1 LRSTVGRNVSVNS
14 ESVDTSVDHVA
25 VVGQDLELDHVERLL
40 RRAGQVERLNGRPLV
55 VVSEVALKQVKKVN
69 TIHNASTI

>member
-1 LRSTVGRNVSVNS
+1 MNS

-40 RRAGQVERLNGRPLV
+40 RRAGQVERLNGRSLV
-55 VVSEVALKQVKKVN
+55 VISKVALKQGNK
-69 TIHNASTI
+69 HNSQCVDFIKANLI

>member
-1 LRSTVGRNVSVNS
+1 MNS

>member
-1 LRSTVGRNVSVNS
+1 VNS

>member
-1 LRSTVGRNVSVNS
+1 MNS

-25 VVGQDLELDHVERLL
+25 VVRQDLELDHVERLL

-55 VVSEVALKQVKKVN
+55 DVSEVALKQVKKVN

>member
-1 LRSTVGRNVSVNS
+1 MNS

-25 VVGQDLELDHVERLL
+25 VVGQNLELDHVERLL

-55 VVSEVALKQVKKVN
+55 VISEVALKQVKK
-69 TIHNASTI
+69 HNS

>member
-1 LRSTVGRNVSVNS
+1 MNS

-55 VVSEVALKQVKKVN
+55 VVSEVALKQVKK
-69 TIHNASTI
+69 HNS